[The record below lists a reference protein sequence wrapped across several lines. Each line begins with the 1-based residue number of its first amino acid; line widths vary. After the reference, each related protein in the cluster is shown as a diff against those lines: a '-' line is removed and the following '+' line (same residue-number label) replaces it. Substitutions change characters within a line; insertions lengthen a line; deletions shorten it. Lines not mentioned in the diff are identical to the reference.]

1 MEGESF
7 LFKSMTGFGRGEYQD
22 SDHRFIVEIRSVNHR
37 FNEVVIRVPKHL
49 GGVEDRIRKSI
60 SGTLARGRIDI
71 VITADDFMERR
82 RTIRVDKGLANG
94 YYQAVRDVA
103 ETCGLDISAVSA
115 YDIAKFPDVLK
126 VEEMTEDLETLWP
139 KLSEAINQ
147 ALANLMAMRTAEGEN
162 IYRDLTARIGRIREL
177 GSAIA
182 LRAPAIV
189 EEYRLKLRERCR
201 EILSEVNAAPDEV
214 RLLQEVAIMADR
226 TNITEELVRL
236 ESHLDQ
242 FGNAMRGENAVGR
255 KLDFILQELNRETNT
270 IGSKSNDISTS
281 GLMVELKSEI
291 EKVREQIQNIE

>member
-1 MEGESF
+1 
-7 LFKSMTGFGRGEYQD
+7 MTGFGRGEFQD

-60 SGTLARGRIDI
+60 AGTLARGRIDI

-147 ALANLMAMRTAEGEN
+147 ALSNLMAMRTAEGEN
-162 IYRDLTARIGRIREL
+162 IYRDLTMRIGRIREL

-189 EEYRLKLRERCR
+189 EEYRVKLRERCR

>member
-1 MEGESF
+1 M
-7 LFKSMTGFGRGEYQD
+7 FKSMTGFGRGEYQD

-37 FNEVVIRVPKHL
+37 FNEIVIRVPKNL

-60 SGTLARGRIDI
+60 AGTLARGRIDI

-94 YYQAVRDVA
+94 YYLAVKDVA
-103 ETCGLDISAVSA
+103 ETCGLDIRAVSA
-115 YDIAKFPDVLK
+115 YDMAKFPDVLK

-139 KLSEAINQ
+139 KLSDAINQ

-189 EEYRLKLRERCR
+189 EEYRVKLRERCR

>member
-1 MEGESF
+1 M
-7 LFKSMTGFGRGEYQD
+7 FKSMTGFGRGEYQD
-22 SDHRFIVEIRSVNHR
+22 SAHRFIVEIRSVNHR
-37 FNEVVIRVPKHL
+37 FNEIVIRVPKNL

-60 SGTLARGRIDI
+60 AGTLARGRIDI

-94 YYQAVRDVA
+94 YYQAVKDVA
-103 ETCGLDISAVSA
+103 ETCGLDIRAVSA

-189 EEYRLKLRERCR
+189 EEYRVKLRERCR

>member
-1 MEGESF
+1 M
-7 LFKSMTGFGRGEYQD
+7 FKSMTGFGRGEYQD

-37 FNEVVIRVPKHL
+37 FNEIVIRVPKNL

-60 SGTLARGRIDI
+60 AGTLARGRIDI

-94 YYQAVRDVA
+94 YYQAVKDVA
-103 ETCGLDISAVSA
+103 ETCGLDIRAVSA

-139 KLSEAINQ
+139 KLSDAINQ

-189 EEYRLKLRERCR
+189 EEYRVKLRERCR

>member
-1 MEGESF
+1 M
-7 LFKSMTGFGRGEYQD
+7 FKSMTGFGRGEYQD

-37 FNEVVIRVPKHL
+37 FNEIVIRVPKNL

-60 SGTLARGRIDI
+60 AGTLARGRIDI

-94 YYQAVRDVA
+94 YYQAVKDVA

-139 KLSEAINQ
+139 KLSDAINQ

-189 EEYRLKLRERCR
+189 EEYRVKLRERCR

>member
-1 MEGESF
+1 M
-7 LFKSMTGFGRGEYQD
+7 
-22 SDHRFIVEIRSVNHR
+22 
-37 FNEVVIRVPKHL
+37 IRVPKHL

-60 SGTLARGRIDI
+60 AGTLARGRIDI

-94 YYQAVRDVA
+94 YYQAVKDVA
-103 ETCGLDISAVSA
+103 ETCGLDIRTVSA

-147 ALANLMAMRTAEGEN
+147 ALSNLMAMRTAEGEN
-162 IYRDLTARIGRIREL
+162 IYRDLTMRIGRIREL

-189 EEYRLKLRERCR
+189 EEYRVKLRERCR